1 VLGAFIIL
9 NPSHSQASQL
19 SSYITLDLVDDDVDG
34 SDFGWISGSEEQAG
48 HPSLANVTLGNISGT
63 FVEYPVELRST
74 IRDSSGYSYPDTQA
88 QIQRGLRNSERGDW
102 NTLYATLFIKNDET
116 AKVYVIP
123 YLDIPR
129 KGKAYLGFGQV
140 VPTNTWTLITWRE
153 IVDSTLYR
161 EDFLDEILSLREKY
175 EIVDWGHLRLAHVL
189 SETKIEGTDIG
200 FLFRLLSDKEQG
212 QMDVFSGEIY
222 ISSVTFFQ
230 N

>member
-1 VLGAFIIL
+1 
-9 NPSHSQASQL
+9 
-19 SSYITLDLVDDDVDG
+19 
-34 SDFGWISGSEEQAG
+34 
-48 HPSLANVTLGNISGT
+48 
-63 FVEYPVELRST
+63 
-74 IRDSSGYSYPDTQA
+74 
-88 QIQRGLRNSERGDW
+88 
-102 NTLYATLFIKNDET
+102 
-116 AKVYVIP
+116 
-123 YLDIPR
+123 
-129 KGKAYLGFGQV
+129 V
-140 VPTNTWTLITWRE
+140 VSTNTWTLITWRE